1 MDKRAL
7 AGSAVAAI
15 AAQGVT
21 VAVSA
26 LTVLL
31 LAHRL
36 DEGQYGLWQ
45 FFLLIGSYSGLLHL
59 GLCDGVYLTCG
70 GLRRDQLDAPRLG
83 TLFRSMT
90 LLQLAAAVVLSLAA
104 SAFGSGARL
113 TAIVAALIYMPVFNA
128 HAYLGCIAQATG
140 HCGCYSA
147 SVMLDRVCFAGGTLV
162 AFWLGAQSF
171 LTFAVITVAA
181 RLCALLLLTVTERRV
196 VFAPHLR
203 VHEPGRELR
212 PGSRLLMGNLLGQLT
227 TGAPRWAVLF
237 SLGEA
242 ELGRISL
249 LITLSGML
257 TQLASQLGMV
267 LFPALRRETALGE
280 RTMNS
285 LRRWARLLP
294 LLLLL
299 LHPLRWVIGRLLP
312 RYADDSQLL
321 AILLPTALLDMHTQ
335 LVSLTELK
343 VRRLEGR
350 LLALECSAGLAALAL
365 CLGAALVG
373 AGRGVILTLSTLVA
387 AGRCV
392 AAEAL
397 CRGASG
403 RALKRLRSAL
413 PTVIFALF
421 CLATIPL
428 RLCGVGAAWLLT
440 LYGAYGL
447 FNVLWEKKHRA
458 SELRRQ
464 KRLI

>member
-7 AGSAVAAI
+7 AGSAAAAV

-21 VAVSA
+21 IGVSA

-36 DEGQYGLWQ
+36 DDEQYGLWQ

-90 LLQLAAAVVLSLAA
+90 LLQLAAAAVISAA
-104 SAFGSGARL
+104 ALTLGGGARL
-113 TAIVAALIYMPVFNA
+113 TATVAALIYMPVFNA

-147 SVMLDRVCFAGGTLV
+147 SVMLDRICFAGGTAV
-162 AFWLGAQSF
+162 AFLRGADGY
-171 LTFAVITVAA
+171 LTFVAVTVAA
-181 RLCALLLLTVTERRV
+181 RLCAVVLLTVTERRI
-196 VFAPHLR
+196 VFAPHVR
-203 VHEPGRELR
+203 VREPGRELR
-212 PGSRLLMGNLLGQLT
+212 PGSRLLMGNLFGQLT
-227 TGAPRWAVLF
+227 TGAPRWAVLLG
-237 SLGEA
+237 LGEA

-257 TQLASQLGMV
+257 TQLASQLSMV
-267 LFPALRRETALGE
+267 LFPALRRERSLGE
-280 RTMNS
+280 RTMDS

-294 LLLLL
+294 VLLLLL
-299 LHPLRWVIGRLLP
+299 QPLRWVIALLLP

-335 LVSLTELK
+335 LISLTELK
-343 VRRLEGR
+343 VRRREGR
-350 LLALECSAGLAALAL
+350 LLAMECSAGLGGLAL
-365 CLGAALVG
+365 CLGAALAG
-373 AGRGVILTLSTLVA
+373 AGRTVILTLSALVA

-397 CRGASG
+397 CLEPDR
-403 RALKRLRSAL
+403 RQLERLL

-421 CLATIPL
+421 CLATVPL
-428 RLCGVGAAWLLT
+428 RLYGVGAAGLLA

-447 FNVLWEKKHRA
+447 YLVLWEAKHKVGP
-458 SELRRQ
+458 LRR
-464 KRLI
+464 